1 MPQLLPGGR
10 ILLEI
15 PSEELVMP
23 TNSILTQFKFTAA
36 QKQAATSN
44 QHAIAVTAGA
54 GSGKTRVLV
63 GRYLHLLEQGHALR
77 SLVAITFT
85 DKAAREMRT
94 RIRAEIQRRLSES
107 TSDIWQRAFTELD
120 AARIGTI
127 HSLCA
132 EVLRAHPAEAALD
145 PNFIVLEE
153 GQSAAWQAQA
163 IEAALA
169 WATTRSDT
177 APLVG
182 LFKEGKLRAIL
193 EILIEKRLDVA
204 TAWQTI
210 TPLETI
216 LKQWLAERLDAAS
229 WRQALQTL
237 AEVRSRKADDR
248 LEIARR
254 AVLDQWAIVTAARAA
269 TDWDTLLNGLAQL
282 RTATSTQGQKA
293 NWDAADLET
302 AREAMK
308 TLRDF
313 YDAACAPLIG
323 KAGTLSWLLDQ
334 QLAAALPA
342 LQFMHERSLSEYQ
355 RLKDEQQALD
365 FDDLEG
371 RAAQLLTTQPAVR
384 QRWQQDVQAVLVD
397 EFQDT
402 NARQRDIVYAL
413 TGFAPAVSL
422 RALSAKQ
429 SHFQQQEIASSQKAL
444 LAMTTPAAGE
454 LFIVGDAK
462 QSIYRFRGADV
473 TVFRQ
478 VQSDVTEAG
487 GLTVDL
493 DLTFRAHQA
502 LVHNLND
509 LLRPVLGDTIDPTR
523 PYEVPFA
530 ELRAQRQQP
539 EKPAQRAPFVEFHL
553 GVGETAANGREA
565 AASALAQ
572 RLHELHRDE
581 DLAWSDI
588 ALLFRATSSFAVYED
603 ALERAGIPFITIAG
617 RGFYDR
623 PEIRDVL
630 NALAAI
636 YDPTDDLALAGLL
649 RSPAIGLSDADLYQ
663 LRFAPG
669 SDQPRA
675 LWETLK
681 TSEVFENFGSLI
693 AELHDLS
700 GRVSVAEVLKRF
712 LDMTHYRAVLSTA
725 PQGHRLRRNVDQ
737 LLADAHTSRLI
748 SLGEFL
754 EYVQTLEDTGVRS
767 GEAPVEAGAPGKA
780 GGAVQ
785 LMTVHKAKGL
795 EFPVVVI
802 ADAAHETPH
811 RSSNVL
817 LDEHLGLRIDLTDA
831 DGAHPIS
838 YRLARLIEQD
848 KDDAEDKRLLYV
860 AATRAKEKLIV
871 SGHAKVS
878 AKGNLALR
886 GWLSRL
892 GEVIGLSDITIEDE
906 LAVPRTVELNQPIG
920 CMLYPPREIEPLTP
934 ADEMPIKTMS
944 ASPAFD
950 LAAPLPTNHQSEIFN
965 QQSRVW
971 RVVPQVKRPVGPAWV
986 IGQLTH
992 EALRRWRLP
1001 EADNFDVFLWPFAL
1015 EAGLTDRT
1023 EIQATIN
1030 EVRRMLRRFQTHP
1043 LCAEIAQ
1050 ADRMHEV
1057 PYALPGDTGVIDL
1070 LYRSGDAWTIV
1081 DFKTDEVRTITEMR
1095 ETIEREQYAEQV
1107 RRYMDALTLQIGQ
1120 RPRGCLIFLRVGNT
1134 LQVEDV

>member
-1 MPQLLPGGR
+1 
-10 ILLEI
+10 
-15 PSEELVMP
+15 MP
-23 TNSILTQFKFTAA
+23 THSILTQFKFTAA

-63 GRYLHLLEQGHALR
+63 GRYLHLVEQGHALR

-107 TSDIWQRAFTELD
+107 TSDTWQRAFTELD

-132 EVLRAHPAEAALD
+132 DVLRAHPAEAALD

-177 APLVG
+177 APLIG
-182 LFKEGKLRAIL
+182 LFKEGKLRAVL
-193 EILIEKRLDVA
+193 ELLIEKRLDVA
-204 TAWQTI
+204 TAWQMI

-229 WRQALQTL
+229 WREALQTL

-254 AVLDQWAIVTAARAA
+254 AVLDCWQAATTARAA
-269 TDWDTLLNGLAQL
+269 SDWDTLFNGLAQL
-282 RTATSTQGQKA
+282 RAATSTQGQKA

-308 TLRDF
+308 TLRDS
-313 YDAACAPLIG
+313 YDAECAPLIG
-323 KAGTLSWLLDQ
+323 KAGTVSWSLDQ

-342 LQFMHERSLSEYQ
+342 LQLLHTHALQEYQ

-365 FDDLEG
+365 FDDLES

-384 QRWQQDVQAVLVD
+384 QRWQQEVQAVLVD

-444 LAMTTPAAGE
+444 LAMTTQSGE
-454 LFIVGDAK
+454 LFIVGDSK
-462 QSIYRFRGADV
+462 QSIYKFRGADV

-478 VQSDVTEAG
+478 VQSDVTAAG
-487 GLTVDL
+487 GLAVDL
-493 DLTFRAHQA
+493 DLTFRAHHA
-502 LVHNLND
+502 LVQNLNE
-509 LLRPVLGDTIDPTR
+509 LLRPVLGDTIDPAR
-523 PYEVPFA
+523 PYDVPFA

-539 EKPAQRAPFVEFHL
+539 DKPAQRAPFVEFHL

-581 DLAWSDI
+581 DLAWSDV

-649 RSPAIGLSDADLYQ
+649 RSPAIGLSDADLYL

-681 TSEVFENFGSLI
+681 TSEVFGNFGSLI

-700 GRVSVAEVLKRF
+700 GRVSVAEVLKHF
-712 LDMTHYRAVLSTA
+712 LDVTHYRAVLSTA

-767 GEAPVEAGAPGKA
+767 GEAPVEAG
-780 GGAVQ
+780 GAVQ

-795 EFPVVVI
+795 EFSVVVI

-831 DGAHPIS
+831 DDAHPII

-860 AATRAKEKLIV
+860 AATRAKEK
-871 SGHAKVS
+871 
-878 AKGNLALR
+878 
-886 GWLSRL
+886 
-892 GEVIGLSDITIEDE
+892 
-906 LAVPRTVELNQPIG
+906 
-920 CMLYPPREIEPLTP
+920 
-934 ADEMPIKTMS
+934 
-944 ASPAFD
+944 
-950 LAAPLPTNHQSEIFN
+950 
-965 QQSRVW
+965 
-971 RVVPQVKRPVGPAWV
+971 
-986 IGQLTH
+986 
-992 EALRRWRLP
+992 
-1001 EADNFDVFLWPFAL
+1001 
-1015 EAGLTDRT
+1015 
-1023 EIQATIN
+1023 
-1030 EVRRMLRRFQTHP
+1030 
-1043 LCAEIAQ
+1043 
-1050 ADRMHEV
+1050 
-1057 PYALPGDTGVIDL
+1057 IDH
-1070 LYRSGDAWTIV
+1070 
-1081 DFKTDEVRTITEMR
+1081 
-1095 ETIEREQYAEQV
+1095 
-1107 RRYMDALTLQIGQ
+1107 Q
-1120 RPRGCLIFLRVGNT
+1120 RPRQSERQRRAGTTRL
-1134 LQVEDV
+1134 VESPG